1 MEKVSIKTVASY
13 GGHNVNQVKNIS
25 LTLKFTYDTISK
37 YIQSIQMLNENVTI
51 IAVVDGQK
59 IKLGSFM
66 INSISI
72 DHDGAGKI
80 KFKSQVDY
88 VELENITKIISNDAF
103 KVAMI
108 AEIDVDEENKEEEEE
123 NEEKNKAC

>member
-13 GGHNVNQVKNIS
+13 GGHNINQVKNIS
-25 LTLKFTYDTISK
+25 LTLKFTYDTITK
-37 YIQSIQMLNENVTI
+37 YIQSIQMLNENVSI
-51 IAVVDGQK
+51 IAAIDGEK

-66 INSISI
+66 INSINI

-103 KVAMI
+103 KVALI
-108 AEIDVDEENKEEEEE
+108 AEIDVDREESEKEAEEEE
-123 NEEKNKAC
+123 NEQ

>member
-13 GGHNVNQVKNIS
+13 GGHNINQVKNIS
-25 LTLKFTYDTISK
+25 LTLKFTYDTITK
-37 YIQSIQMLNENVTI
+37 YIQSIQMLNENVSI
-51 IAVVDGQK
+51 IAAIDGEK

-66 INSISI
+66 INSINI

-103 KVAMI
+103 KVALI
-108 AEIDVDEENKEEEEE
+108 AEIDADGEESENETEEEE
-123 NEEKNKAC
+123 NEQ

>member
-1 MEKVSIKTVASY
+1 MEKVSIKTIASY
-13 GGHNVNQVKNIS
+13 GGHNINQVKNIS
-25 LTLKFTYDTISK
+25 LTLKFTYDTITK
-37 YIQSIQMLNENVTI
+37 YIQSIQMLNENVSI
-51 IAVVDGQK
+51 IAAIDGEK

-66 INSISI
+66 INSINI

-103 KVAMI
+103 KVALI
-108 AEIDVDEENKEEEEE
+108 AEIDTDGEEEAEKETEEEE
-123 NEEKNKAC
+123 NEQ